1 MHFFSR
7 YSYIWKFDKEQE
19 TRYDQFVKASNVT
32 SLRLVT
38 FITIFGMSLFLLIDY
53 FKDVDFSYV
62 LGTRIIVLAGASII
76 MWLTY
81 RGLSIRGLI
90 ACVVMIVML
99 NFGAALVT
107 ATFAGMPSFYLTNL
121 SFLIFLLVVTASGLH
136 LRHALLVNLIC
147 LVVFLL
153 YSNFVNRDPFYF
165 SQYPHL
171 FSIFLYIHIVGVVL
185 ENRRRKNFLQFN
197 DLTEQTR
204 LVADLNQQKNKV
216 ISVLS
221 HDVAS
226 PLNSL
231 SALLYMQTKGEITE
245 KELRPFFGKLHEE
258 LNNVSFLLNSLV
270 RWSRSQM
277 QGFVLDKTP
286 VNILAIVENK
296 KKLFFPQLSEKKLQL
311 IIQSDPLAQVKADED
326 MLRIAI
332 HNLISNALKFAI
344 PQTEIQV
351 NISRNGHEKVQ
362 VVVANQGEAIP
373 EDLKDKLF
381 TFQMPSMNDTK
392 GERGAGLGLAL
403 STFFIR
409 LNGGDIYLAT
419 AENGTTKFCLE
430 LPLDE
435 NGKSNDK
442 P

>member
-19 TRYDQFVKASNVT
+19 SRYDQFVKASNVT

-38 FITIFGMSLFLLIDY
+38 FISIFGMSLFLLIDY

-62 LGTRIIVLAGASII
+62 LGTRLIVLAGASLI
-76 MWLTY
+76 MWLTF
-81 RGLSIRGLI
+81 RGLSSRGIVICVSLI
-90 ACVVMIVML
+90 VVL
-99 NFGAALVT
+99 NFGASLVT

-121 SFLIFLLVVTASGLH
+121 LFLIFLLVVTASGLH
-136 LRHALLVNLIC
+136 FRQALLVNSIC
-147 LVVFLL
+147 LFTFLI
-153 YSNFVNRDPFYF
+153 YSNFINRDPFYF

-171 FSIFLYIHIVGVVL
+171 FSIFFYIHIVGIVL

-204 LVADLNQQKNKV
+204 LVDELNQQKNKV

-245 KELRPFFGKLHEE
+245 KELRPFFGDLHEE

-277 QGFVLDKTP
+277 HGFVLDKTP
-286 VNILAIVENK
+286 MDILAIVENK
-296 KKLFFPQLSEKKLQL
+296 KKLFSPQLNEKNLDL
-311 IIQSDPLAQVKADED
+311 TIDSDPLVQVKADED

-332 HNLISNALKFAI
+332 HNLISNSLKFAR
-344 PQTEIQV
+344 QGTTIQV
-351 NISRNGHEKVQ
+351 TISKNGQDKVYIK
-362 VVVANQGEAIP
+362 VANQGESIP
-373 EDLKDKLF
+373 DDLKNKLF

-403 STFFIR
+403 SAFFIR
-409 LNGGDIYLAT
+409 LNGGDIYLADT
-419 AENGTTKFCLE
+419 QNGTTEFCLE
-430 LPLDE
+430 LPI
-435 NGKSNDK
+435 
-442 P
+442 

>member
-1 MHFFSR
+1 MHLFSR
-7 YSYIWKFDKEQE
+7 YSYIWKFDDEQE
-19 TRYDQFVKASNVT
+19 RKYNEFVRASNLT

-62 LGTRIIVLAGASII
+62 LGSRVVVLSGASLI

-81 RGLSIRGLI
+81 RGLSSRGAVICVMLI
-90 ACVVMIVML
+90 VIL
-99 NFGAALVT
+99 NFGASLVT

-121 SFLIFLLVVTASGLH
+121 LFLIFLLVVTASGLH
-136 LRHALLVNLIC
+136 FRHALYVNLVC
-147 LVVFLL
+147 LLVFLY

-204 LVADLNQQKNKV
+204 LVDDLNKQKNKV

-231 SALLYMQTKGEITE
+231 SALLYMQTKGEISE
-245 KELRPFFGKLHEE
+245 KELRPFFKELHEE

-277 QGFVLDKTP
+277 QGFVLTKAP
-286 VNILAIVENK
+286 VDIQALAENK
-296 KKLFFPQLSEKKLQL
+296 KKLFQPQLNEKKLEL
-311 IIQSDPLAQVKADED
+311 IIKSDPHVRVSADED
-326 MLRIAI
+326 MVRIAI
-332 HNLISNALKFAI
+332 HNLISNALKFASQGTKI
-344 PQTEIQV
+344 YFKV
-351 NISRNGHEKVQ
+351 SRNGNDKVQ
-362 VVVANQGEAIP
+362 LTVANEGQPIP
-373 EDLKDKLF
+373 DELKDKLF

-403 STFFIR
+403 SAFFIR
-409 LNGGDIYLAT
+409 LNGGDISLVST
-419 AENGTTKFCLE
+419 ENGTTTFCME
-430 LPLDE
+430 LPYD
-435 NGKSNDK
+435 KSAANA
-442 P
+442 